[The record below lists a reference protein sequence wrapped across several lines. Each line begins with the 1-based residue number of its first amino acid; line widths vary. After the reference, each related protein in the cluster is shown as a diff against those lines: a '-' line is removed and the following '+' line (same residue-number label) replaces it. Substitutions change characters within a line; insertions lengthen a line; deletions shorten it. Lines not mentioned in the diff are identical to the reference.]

1 MSNDRPPIP
10 RDGAPGAKPPQDE
23 AKPASEESWIE
34 KVEHGI
40 QKVEHE
46 IEHEIEEIEETV
58 TQPPPVLFLRVL
70 KVDLPYFIMLA
81 AAFVGIG
88 AATFTG
94 ELTPLY
100 WEALAP
106 VYCVTC
112 IHAGWRH
119 ADTREERVRLVWTQ
133 AAHWFAVLLTMYVVY
148 LPQVRDVMNTN
159 AAGLTLM
166 AILALATVL
175 AGIHAE
181 AWQICVVGVILAVA
195 VPLVA
200 WIQQSA
206 LMMTVLVIGIVF
218 VGFVGASLWW
228 TSHMEKRRES
238 KPS

>member
-1 MSNDRPPIP
+1 MSNDRQPIGHEDKLGP
-10 RDGAPGAKPPQDE
+10 DSHAVQK
-23 AKPASEESWIE
+23 SEPHAENWIE
-34 KVEHGI
+34 KVE
-40 QKVEHE
+40 
-46 IEHEIEEIEETV
+46 EEIVELEEAV

-70 KVDLPYFIMLA
+70 RFDLPYIIMLS
-81 AAFVGIG
+81 AAFIGIG

-106 VYCVTC
+106 VYCIACV
-112 IHAGWRH
+112 HAGWRH
-119 ADTREERVRLVWTQ
+119 ADTREERVKLVWTQ
-133 AAHWFAVLLTMYVVY
+133 IAHWFAVLLAMYVVY

-195 VPLVA
+195 VPVVA

-206 LMMTVLVIGIVF
+206 LIMTVLVIGAIF
-218 VGFVGASLWW
+218 AGFVGASLWW
-228 TSHMEKRRES
+228 TAHNEKRDAS
-238 KPS
+238 KTG

>member
-10 RDGAPGAKPPQDE
+10 HDGVPAKPPQDGDKHPQDALE
-23 AKPASEESWIE
+23 PAPEESWIE
-34 KVEHGI
+34 KVE
-40 QKVEHE
+40 
-46 IEHEIEEIEETV
+46 EEIEEVV

-70 KVDLPYFIMLA
+70 KIDLPYIIMLT
-81 AAFVGIG
+81 AAFLGIG
-88 AATFTG
+88 VATFTG

-106 VYCVTC
+106 VYCITC
-112 IHAGWRH
+112 IYAGWRH
-119 ADTREERVRLVWTQ
+119 ANSREERVRLVWSQ

-181 AWQICVVGVILAVA
+181 AWQICVVGVVLAVA
-195 VPLVA
+195 VPVVA

-206 LMMTVLVIGIVF
+206 LMMTVLVIGVVF
-218 VGFVGASLWW
+218 AGFVGASLWW
-228 TSHMEKRRES
+228 TSHTEKRRES
-238 KPS
+238 T

>member
-1 MSNDRPPIP
+1 MEP
-10 RDGAPGAKPPQDE
+10 AP
-23 AKPASEESWIE
+23 EESWIE
-34 KVEHGI
+34 KVE
-40 QKVEHE
+40 
-46 IEHEIEEIEETV
+46 EEIEEVV

-70 KVDLPYFIMLA
+70 KIDLPYIIMLT
-81 AAFVGIG
+81 AAFLGIG
-88 AATFTG
+88 VATFTG

-106 VYCVTC
+106 VYCITC
-112 IHAGWRH
+112 IYAGWRH
-119 ADTREERVRLVWTQ
+119 ANSREERVRLVWSQ

-181 AWQICVVGVILAVA
+181 AWQICVVGVVLAVA
-195 VPLVA
+195 VPVVA

-206 LMMTVLVIGIVF
+206 LMMTVLVIGVVF
-218 VGFVGASLWW
+218 AGFVGASLWW
-228 TSHMEKRRES
+228 TSHTEKRRES
-238 KPS
+238 T